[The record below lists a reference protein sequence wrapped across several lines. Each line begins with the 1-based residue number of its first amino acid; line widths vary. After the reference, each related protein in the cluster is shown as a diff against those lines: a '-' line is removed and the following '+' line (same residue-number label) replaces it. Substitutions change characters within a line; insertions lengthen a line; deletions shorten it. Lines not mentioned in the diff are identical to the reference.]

1 MRTLSVETVRTVAFE
16 SFREMFELATRG
28 GVRIRN
34 LNGDFLTYLF
44 KTDGTYDF
52 YIYNP
57 GETESTGCITI
68 AESISRDFSNVD
80 EDALAHHWNLG
91 VFTGETHEETGRF

>member
-1 MRTLSVETVRTVAFE
+1 MRTLRVETVRTVAFE
-16 SFREMFELATRG
+16 SFREMFEFATRDG
-28 GVRIRN
+28 IKIRN

-52 YIYNP
+52 YIFNP
-57 GETESTGCITI
+57 GETEATGCITI
-68 AESISRDFSNVD
+68 AENISRDFSNVD

-91 VFTGETHEETGRF
+91 VFTGEIREAASRF